1 MMNKKGML
9 IVMSAPSGCGKDTIF
24 KELKKIRDDVVESVS
39 ATTRAPRENE
49 VDGVNYFF
57 KSTEEFEKMIE
68 DDLLLEYASYNDC
81 YYGTPVAGVNQA
93 INDGKICFLIIEVNG
108 AKNIIAKYNDAVS
121 IFVMPPSLDVLK
133 QRLVNRQTNDL
144 SDIDNRLKI
153 AEKEIKNANIYKYN
167 VINDDLSVAVNEI
180 NEIINN
186 ELEARNK

>member
-1 MMNKKGML
+1 MNKKGML

-24 KELKKIRDDVVESVS
+24 QELKKLRDDVVESVS

-81 YYGTPVAGVNQA
+81 YYGTPIAGVNQA

-108 AKNIIAKYNDAVS
+108 AKNIIAKFNDVVS

-167 VINDDLSVAVNEI
+167 VVNDDLSVAVNEI